1 MVILL
6 HYHYYHYYFLS
17 LHILVYKLSAIVR

>member
-6 HYHYYHYYFLS
+6 HYHYYHYYLLS